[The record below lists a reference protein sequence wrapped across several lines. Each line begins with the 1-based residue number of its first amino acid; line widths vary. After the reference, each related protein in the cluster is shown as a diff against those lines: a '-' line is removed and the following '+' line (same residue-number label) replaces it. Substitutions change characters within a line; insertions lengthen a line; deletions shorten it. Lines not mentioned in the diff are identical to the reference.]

1 MGIEEMLRIRTS
13 DVRRFVL
20 DRLFTHSLF
29 KINAAHSGSTITT
42 QKKL

>member
-1 MGIEEMLRIRTS
+1 MGIEEMDIYRTTS
-13 DVRRFVL
+13 VRKFVL

-29 KINAAHSGSTITT
+29 KLNAAYSGSTITT

>member
-1 MGIEEMLRIRTS
+1 MGIEELVYIRTHT
-13 DVRRFVL
+13 VRQFVL

-29 KINAAHSGSTITT
+29 KLNAAFSGSTITT